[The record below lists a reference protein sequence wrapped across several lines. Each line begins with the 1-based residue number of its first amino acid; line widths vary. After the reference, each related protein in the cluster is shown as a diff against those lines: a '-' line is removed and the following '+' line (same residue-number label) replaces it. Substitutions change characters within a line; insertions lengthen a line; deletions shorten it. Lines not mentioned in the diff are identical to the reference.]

1 MRRSI
6 VTKIKKVHSPSQFS
20 ASFILLI
27 SIIFS
32 PFGGSLAASHSPY
45 SSIFDSFAEEL
56 VTGIRNANFSDVPTS
71 DRYQKPQVVI
81 VPLRSTIDDPLTIN
95 PSFLVELNS
104 NLTASVLWF
113 ARKQLNFLSFDAVIN
128 RFQEQSRH
136 QNDLGKIMHNPNV
149 DIVITGSIRRLQNGI
164 TISYKAINAETGS
177 ILSATPSR
185 FVSLP
190 GETNQSLKNG
200 YTKSKIFSLT
210 KLQRLLIRFGYR
222 PGRADGVMDDFTRQA
237 IRLFEWDNGLP
248 VTGQPSTRVYALL
261 NQKSS
266 ARNLGK
272 KSWE

>member
-1 MRRSI
+1 MAR
-6 VTKIKKVHSPSQFS
+6 IKKVHFPIQFS

-27 SIIFS
+27 GIICS
-32 PFGGSLAASHSPY
+32 PIGGSLAASHSPH

-71 DRYQKPQVVI
+71 DRYQKPQVVM
-81 VPLRSTIDDPLTIN
+81 VPLRSTIDDLRAIN

-128 RFQEQSRH
+128 RFEEQSWQ
-136 QNDLGKIMHNPNV
+136 QNDLEKIMRNPNV

-164 TISYKAINAETGS
+164 NISYKAINAETGS

-185 FVSLP
+185 FISLP
-190 GETNQSLKNG
+190 REAKQSSKNG

-210 KLQRLLIRFGYR
+210 KLQRLLIRLGYR
-222 PGRADGVMDDFTRQA
+222 PGRADGVMNNFTRQA

-248 VTGQPSTRVYALL
+248 VTGQPNIRVYALL

-266 ARNLGK
+266 AINLDIK
-272 KSWE
+272 VWE